1 MKGFCYLLTI
11 TAGLFLIVGCG
22 KSTTDTKPKPK
33 PDVVQSMD
41 IKQPSD
47 SKEQTSSEE

>member
-1 MKGFCYLLTI
+1 MKRFCYLLTI
-11 TAGLFLIVGCG
+11 SASLFLIAGCG
-22 KSTTDTKPKPK
+22 KSKTDTKPMPK